1 MNIAEDQRAFHPTAK
16 QDQRAFLTT
25 LKEENE
31 HTTVIERWTKA
42 KKNEQEQDLLMN
54 KNNIS
59 WWTTYEKE
67 QE

>member
-31 HTTVIERWTKA
+31 HTTQI
-42 KKNEQEQDLLMN
+42 QH
-54 KNNIS
+54 
-59 WWTTYEKE
+59 
-67 QE
+67 